1 MNLDKL
7 ENESLEAISK
17 ISNLA
22 ELETLETEI
31 LGRKGKLTGMLREL
45 GKMSDA
51 ERKVAGQ
58 KSNLLKNKLTVAIDD
73 KRREF
78 ERIDVEKASLE
89 ESKDV
94 TEPVAP
100 YELGNLHPI
109 TQETYKLSE
118 IFARLG
124 FTTIDGPELESEIYN
139 FDSLNIPSWHPA
151 RDMQDTFF
159 LDGGLVMRTHT
170 SPVQIRAM
178 RKLGA
183 PLAIIVP
190 GRAYRNEATDASH
203 DYLFDQIEGLLISE
217 NVSLAHMATVFKSF
231 LKAYFGRDVPMRL
244 RPGYFPFVE
253 PGLELEL
260 GCQVCQGRGCRVC
273 KNRGWMELM
282 GCGMVH
288 TDVLEAGGI
297 NPKKYR
303 GFAFGFGLT
312 RLIMQQYQ
320 LPDIRLL
327 HSTDIRFLS
336 QF

>member
-1 MNLDKL
+1 MNLEKL
-7 ENESLEAISK
+7 ENESLESISQAAD
-17 ISNLA
+17 IA
-22 ELETLETEI
+22 ELEALETDI
-31 LGRKGKLTGMLREL
+31 LGRKGKLTSLLREL
-45 GKMSDA
+45 GKMSEV
-51 ERKVAGQ
+51 ERKAAGQ
-58 KSNLLKNKLTVAIDD
+58 KTNQLKNKLLEAFES
-73 KRREF
+73 KRHEF
-78 ERIDVEKASLE
+78 EKVVAEKAALE
-89 ESKDV
+89 ESLDV
-94 TEPVAP
+94 TEPVNSFVV
-100 YELGNLHPI
+100 GKLHPI
-109 TQETYKLSE
+109 TQETYKLTE

-124 FTTIDGPELESEIYN
+124 FTAVDGPEIESEVYN
-139 FDSLNIPSWHPA
+139 FDSLNMPSWHPA

-159 LDGGLVMRTHT
+159 LEGGLVMRTHT
-170 SPVQIRAM
+170 SPVQVRAM
-178 RKLGA
+178 RTLGA

-217 NVSLAHMATVFKSF
+217 DVSLAHMATVFKSF
-231 LKAYFGRDVPMRL
+231 LKAYFGREVPMRL

-288 TDVLEAGGI
+288 REVLEAGGI
-297 NPKKYR
+297 NPKQYR

-320 LPDIRLL
+320 LSDIRLL
-327 HSTDIRFLS
+327 HSTDVRFLS